1 MIMFGHEDE
10 KIVFSD
16 QLVVGNDV
24 QADQTRQF
32 ARGSLPLPYRS
43 VGVSV
48 EQRDLQIEKKTEM
61 LVSDLHDEATVN
73 LFTQEQRAQ

>member
-1 MIMFGHEDE
+1 MIMFGHGDE

-16 QLVVGNDV
+16 PLVVGDDV
-24 QADQTRQF
+24 QTDQTRQF
-32 ARGSLPLPYRS
+32 ARGSLRLPYRS

-48 EQRDLQIEKKTEM
+48 EQRDLQIENKSEM

-73 LFTQEQRAQ
+73 LFTQEQ